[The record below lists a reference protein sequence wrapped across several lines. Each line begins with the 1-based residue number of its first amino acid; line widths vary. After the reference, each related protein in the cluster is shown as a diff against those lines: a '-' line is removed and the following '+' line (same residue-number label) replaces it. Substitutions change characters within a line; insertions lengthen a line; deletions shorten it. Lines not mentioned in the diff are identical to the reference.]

1 MLQTKK
7 IIKDTFWEILE
18 EKPYNKITVQDIV
31 NRCRVNR
38 NTFYYH
44 FQDIPTLMVDSIEDW
59 MDEVIQQY
67 GTFSSPEDCLVYMAR
82 ECMKRKKAFLH
93 LFRSV
98 QKDGF
103 LFRLNKM
110 GYNIIH
116 TYVDK
121 IGEYRQISEKKKEVF
136 IKCYKCVFVGSLLDW
151 LEEDASYNLVELY
164 EELCKMFA
172 GAGERLVNGYQNG
185 QDKNE

>member
-1 MLQTKK
+1 MIQTKE

-44 FQDIPTLMVDSIEDW
+44 FQDIPTLMTDSIEDW
-59 MDEVIQQY
+59 MEEVIQKY
-67 GTFSSPEDCLVYMAR
+67 GTLTSPVNCLTYMAD

-98 QKDGF
+98 QKDTF
-103 LFRLNKM
+103 LSGLNRI
-110 GYNIIH
+110 GYDI
-116 TYVDK
+116 TRSYVDK
-121 IGEYRQISEKKKEVF
+121 IGEYKQISKEEKEIFVR
-136 IKCYKCVFVGSLLDW
+136 CYKCVFVGSLLDW
-151 LEEDASYNLVELY
+151 LEEGASYDLKELY

-172 GAGERLVNGYQNG
+172 GSSERVTFGHD
-185 QDKNE
+185 DK

>member
-1 MLQTKK
+1 MIQTKE

-44 FQDIPTLMVDSIEDW
+44 FQDIPTLMTDSIEDW
-59 MDEVIQQY
+59 MEEVIQKY
-67 GTFSSPEDCLVYMAR
+67 GTFTSPVDCLTYLAD
-82 ECMKRKKAFLH
+82 ECMKRKKAFLN

-98 QKDGF
+98 QKDTF
-103 LFRLNKM
+103 LSGLNRM
-110 GYNIIH
+110 GYDI
-116 TYVDK
+116 TRSYVDK
-121 IGEYRQISEKKKEVF
+121 IGEYKQISKEEKEIFVR
-136 IKCYKCVFVGSLLDW
+136 CYKCVFVGSLLDW
-151 LEEDASYNLVELY
+151 LEEGASYDLKALY

-172 GAGERLVNGYQNG
+172 GSSERVTFGHD
-185 QDKNE
+185 DK

>member
-1 MLQTKK
+1 MIQTKE

-44 FQDIPTLMVDSIEDW
+44 FQDIPTLMTDSIEDW
-59 MDEVIQQY
+59 MEEVIQKY
-67 GTFSSPEDCLVYMAR
+67 GTFTSPVNCLTYMVD

-98 QKDGF
+98 QKDTF
-103 LFRLNKM
+103 LSGLNRM
-110 GYNIIH
+110 GYDI
-116 TYVDK
+116 TRSYVDK
-121 IGEYRQISEKKKEVF
+121 IGECKQISKEEKEIFVR
-136 IKCYKCVFVGSLLDW
+136 CYKCIFVGSLLDW
-151 LEEDASYNLVELY
+151 LEEGASYDLKELY

-172 GAGERLVNGYQNG
+172 GSSERVTFGHD
-185 QDKNE
+185 DK